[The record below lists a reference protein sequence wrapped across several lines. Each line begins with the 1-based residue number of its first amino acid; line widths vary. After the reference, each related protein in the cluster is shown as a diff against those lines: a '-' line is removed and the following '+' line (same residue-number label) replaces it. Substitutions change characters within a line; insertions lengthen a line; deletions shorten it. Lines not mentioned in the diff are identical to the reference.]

1 MGRGE
6 GKPCLSVKSGCTM
19 DWVILIMVILLQW
32 NARSLLANGQ
42 EFKHFVNTLAEKP
55 DIICVQ
61 ETWLKP
67 NLDFIIY
74 GYLGIRKDRVLGKG
88 GWCATF
94 IKQGIPYRQLG
105 LGDEEE
111 YVVVEIW
118 DGGRKWS

>member
-1 MGRGE
+1 
-6 GKPCLSVKSGCTM
+6 M

-42 EFKHFVNTLAEKP
+42 EFKHFVNTLVEKP

-74 GYLGIRKDRVLGKG
+74 RYLGIRKDRVLGKG
-88 GWCATF
+88 GGWATF
-94 IKQGIPYRQLG
+94 IKQGIPCRQLG
-105 LGDEEE
+105 LGDKEE